1 VVSESGKAVLEA
13 GRGHA
18 FKVTAL
24 EILRKGMRRAGDGPS
39 LVLRFFEPAG
49 FAKLGGMN
57 RRDAHHKSGLLA
69 AVILLGLL
77 LAYPLSVGPAAVFI
91 YDAGHTPHWARV
103 TLDAFYWP
111 LRQLPWPFLDRID
124 DWVNLCGGS
133 VMILQL
139 PPRGRS
145 LE

>member
-111 LRQLPWPFLDRID
+111 LRQLPLLPRID
-124 DWVNLCGGS
+124 EVIRAQYVTLKES
-133 VMILQL
+133 
-139 PPRGRS
+139 PPRAANPNRPRQ
-145 LE
+145 